1 MNQSADR
8 AVLLQQIKQ
17 FDPVNDV
24 IPRVISLFSASC
36 TFADTEI
43 LEESLK
49 LGKKYNIS
57 RDNFYEAVL
66 QSYLFIGFPRMLS
79 AAFVLDK
86 IFPNENTRS
95 ENHESI
101 VDILGIWNKRGEE
114 LYKKVYKDKSEILKN
129 RVVSIAPEIY
139 EWMILEGYGK
149 VLSRNILD
157 IKTRELSIIAILM
170 MENRLIQL
178 ESHIR
183 GAINVDT
190 PMSIIETV
198 INDIGE
204 ASGDG
209 YKNALGILSG
219 LK

>member
-8 AVLLQQIKQ
+8 AVLLQQIRQ
-17 FDPVNDV
+17 FDPVNDI

-43 LEESLK
+43 LEESLN
-49 LGKKYNIS
+49 LGKKHNIS
-57 RDNFYEAVL
+57 RENFYEAVL

-86 IFPNENTRS
+86 IFPNENTGS

-114 LYKKVYKDKSEILKN
+114 LYKKVYKDKSDILKN
-129 RVVSIAPEIY
+129 RVISIAPEIY

-170 MENRLIQL
+170 MENRVIQL

-190 PMSIIETV
+190 SMSLIETV
-198 INDIGE
+198 IKDIGE

-209 YKNALGILSG
+209 YENALGILSG